1 MSCRFKCSIALS
13 SKVLITQLSK
23 KIKEPMTDDTSTK
36 IKAMTSGYREVAS
49 SYDEELDYTS
59 KKFNP
64 LKALYSEELQPKND
78 RKFDNVSS
86 FEAQIRMAG
95 NSFDV
100 DLNKFAEQRRKK
112 QAQETEPVD
121 EEKFHVTAAGRKFLK
136 EQGESTTG
144 HLVSRRLT

>member
-1 MSCRFKCSIALS
+1 
-13 SKVLITQLSK
+13 
-23 KIKEPMTDDTSTK
+23 MTDDDRDATSSN
-36 IKAMTSGYREVAS
+36 INSMKAVYPERAS
-49 SYDEELDYTS
+49 SYDEELDFTS

-64 LKALYSEELQPKND
+64 LKALYSEKLQPKND

-86 FEAQIRMAG
+86 FMAQIKMAG

-100 DLNKFAEQRRKK
+100 DLNEFAEQRQKK
-112 QAQETEPVD
+112 QTQEAAPVD

>member
-1 MSCRFKCSIALS
+1 
-13 SKVLITQLSK
+13 
-23 KIKEPMTDDTSTK
+23 MTENDQDDTSSK
-36 IKAMTSGYREVAS
+36 INTMNSVYREGSS
-49 SYDEELDYTS
+49 SYDEELDYAS

-64 LKALYSEELQPKND
+64 RKALYSEMLQPKCD

-86 FEAQIRMAG
+86 FMAQIKMAG
-95 NSFDV
+95 NKFDV

-112 QAQETEPVD
+112 QAQEAVPVD